1 MNQISNWTNENQ
13 MQLNNKK
20 TKIMIFNFTHN
31 YQFTTRIFIQESLL
45 DIIDEIKLLGVTVTS
60 DLKWNQNTN
69 TLVRKSYARMQILRK
84 LYGFSV
90 PIADLIKIYIIY
102 VRSLLE
108 ISCVVW
114 ASSLTEQQIT
124 KLERIQK
131 VALRI
136 ILGDSYQSYENALA
150 ITKLQTLH
158 ERRKDLCLKFAKKC
172 LKNNRANDIFP
183 LNTVTDTATRH
194 REKYFVQ
201 MARTDRLAKSAVPY
215 MQRLL
220 NNQ

>member
-1 MNQISNWTNENQ
+1 MRE
-13 MQLNNKK
+13 
-20 TKIMIFNFTHN
+20 
-31 YQFTTRIFIQESLL
+31 
-45 DIIDEIKLLGVTVTS
+45 TS
-60 DLKWNQNTN
+60 KRWVSAL
-69 TLVRKSYARMQILRK
+69 SCY
-84 LYGFSV
+84 YY
-90 PIADLIKIYIIY
+90 YII
-102 VRSLLE
+102 VE
-108 ISCVVW
+108 IN
-114 ASSLTEQQIT
+114 
-124 KLERIQK
+124 K

-136 ILGDSYQSYENALA
+136 ILGDSYQCYENALT

-183 LNTVTDTATRH
+183 LNTVADTATRH

>member
-1 MNQISNWTNENQ
+1 MG
-13 MQLNNKK
+13 LVC
-20 TKIMIFNFTHN
+20 
-31 YQFTTRIFIQESLL
+31 RLL
-45 DIIDEIKLLGVTVTS
+45 T
-60 DLKWNQNTN
+60 
-69 TLVRKSYARMQILRK
+69 
-84 LYGFSV
+84 
-90 PIADLIKIYIIY
+90 IYIIY

-136 ILGDSYQSYENALA
+136 ILGDSYQCYENALT

-172 LKNNRANDIFP
+172 LTNNRANDIFP